1 MILKGTTW
9 AEQVQNNQYVTVG
22 TKASRPKSTAAA
34 RRQPEDEPVD
44 DAAKFRTEDELE
56 VQQTAEKPLEL
67 TPSPPQ
73 AEPDE
78 VLPSSSI
85 ANSHTGTAAPEQGA
99 ANVKGKTI
107 SGEDSSESEPVD
119 YFSSEFILATLGHD
133 E

>member
-22 TKASRPKSTAAA
+22 TKASRPKSTDAA
-34 RRQPEDEPVD
+34 RGQPVDEPMD
-44 DAAKFRTEDELE
+44 DGAKLPTEDELE

-78 VLPSSSI
+78 VLPSSI

-107 SGEDSSESEPVD
+107 SGENSSESEPVD